1 MHITI
6 TARHF
11 ELTNAIRDHVE
22 DSLFKL
28 KRYFDHIITVHVTLA
43 LENSRNIC
51 EISLHASKFSLQSDG
66 EAMDMYIA
74 IDETIEKMEAQI
86 KKLKD
91 KVTDHHKKGLKDNF
105 DPYFSRAHLYKKG
118 KDSDGH
124 KLVKTKRV
132 VPDILTVDEALE
144 HFEEKGT
151 DYFIFK
157 NVETDRI
164 NVLVKRDDTHFKLLQ
179 P

>member
-1 MHITI
+1 MHISI

-22 DSLFKL
+22 ESLFKL
-28 KRYFDHIITVHVTLA
+28 KRFFDQIITIHVTLA
-43 LENSRNIC
+43 LENNRNSC

-74 IDETIEKMEAQI
+74 IDETIERMESQI

-91 KVTDHHKKGLKDNF
+91 KVTDHQKRSMKENLN
-105 DPYFSRAHLYKKG
+105 PYYSRADHYRKG
-118 KDSDGH
+118 NSQKSH
-124 KLVKTKRV
+124 KLIKTKRV
-132 VPDILTVDEALE
+132 VPDTLTIDEAME
-144 HFEEKGT
+144 KFEIGDKS
-151 DYFIFK
+151 YFIFK

-164 NVLVKRDDTHFKLLQ
+164 NVLVKKDETHFKLLQ